1 MFLHLSEKGS
11 FKNGVLYSATSW
23 LYFLEMVLKK
33 LDGIKVL
40 ESPLAVECRSVKKT
54 YGSGS
59 SRVEALRGV
68 DLTIPQGELRLLMG
82 PSGSGKTTLISVIA
96 GILTQDSGQCMI
108 LGTDL
113 NHLSDKDK
121 THYRAN
127 HIGFAFQIFNLIPML
142 TNEENVS
149 IPLVLNGV
157 KRSIALEKSK
167 QLLIEL
173 GLSDKLGTYPPELS
187 GGQQQRVAIARALI
201 HDPPLIV
208 CDEPTSFL
216 DHKTGTMIMELLQEM
231 VKKRDITV
239 IVVTHDQRIVP
250 FADKVDYLEDGQIT
264 P

>member
-1 MFLHLSEKGS
+1 MSK
-11 FKNGVLYSATSW
+11 
-23 LYFLEMVLKK
+23 
-33 LDGIKVL
+33 I
-40 ESPLAVECRSVKKT
+40 PLAVDCQAIKKT
-54 YGSGS
+54 YGTGT

-68 DLTIPQGELRLLMG
+68 DLTIKQGELRLLMG

-96 GILTQDSGQCMI
+96 GILTQDSGLCTV

-121 THYRAN
+121 THFRAS

-149 IPLVLNGV
+149 VPLVLNGV

-167 QLLIEL
+167 QLLTQL
-173 GLSDKLGTYPPELS
+173 GLGDKIGTYPTELS
-187 GGQQQRVAIARALI
+187 GGQQQRIAIARALI
-201 HDPPLIV
+201 HDPPIIV

-216 DHKTGTMIMELLQEM
+216 DHKTGMMIMELLQEM
-231 VKKRDITV
+231 VKQRNITV

-264 P
+264 EST